1 VASET
6 SRSASFVR
14 IEVRSAD
21 RAAAEWA
28 AAEAFAAGASGLEER
43 EEEDGIRLLVYA
55 PAACAARV
63 REAAVRCGAGVAVS
77 AAEPVAEEDWAETWK
92 RGLGPVEVS
101 PRLVVRPSFAPAGP
115 PVPGRA
121 ELVID
126 PGQAFGTGGHESTR
140 LALEWVDAL
149 APALPAGARALD
161 VGCGTGVLALA
172 ALRLGAARAV
182 AIDLDRAAARAAWE
196 NAARNDLAS
205 RCAVA
210 CATPAAL
217 APARFELVLANL
229 LRTELLPLLPDLA
242 ARIAPSGRAVLSGLV
257 AGEREA
263 VERALA
269 ACGLRSLGERD
280 RDDAGGTRWIALLTA
295 R

>member
-1 VASET
+1 M
-6 SRSASFVR
+6 
-14 IEVRSAD
+14 
-21 RAAAEWA
+21 
-28 AAEAFAAGASGLEER
+28 
-43 EEEDGIRLLVYA
+43 
-55 PAACAARV
+55 
-63 REAAVRCGAGVAVS
+63 REAAARCGPGVAVS

-92 RGLGPVEVS
+92 RGLAAVEVS
-101 PRLVVRPSFAPAGP
+101 PRLLVRPSFVAPAA
-115 PVPGRA
+115 PVAGRA

-182 AIDLDRAAARAAWE
+182 AIDLDLAAARAARE
-196 NAARNDLAS
+196 NAARNGLSA

-210 CATPAAL
+210 AATPAAL

-242 ARIAPSGRAVLSGLV
+242 ARIAPNGHAVVSGLV
-257 AGEREA
+257 AGERAE

-269 ACGLRSLGERD
+269 ACGLRALGERT
-280 RDDAGGTRWIALLTA
+280 RDDLGGTRWIALLTA